1 MARWFR
7 SGRGGKK
14 NTMTGTEPVRVL
26 DALRG
31 LEGKWVA
38 LRGDEVVRAAWTF
51 DALYDELRT
60 HHIRDASVLRVPG
73 ENEPEPVGIG

>member
-7 SGRGGKK
+7 DRRRGK
-14 NTMTGTEPVRVL
+14 NDPMREIQPVRVR

-38 LRGDEVVRAAWTF
+38 MRGDEVVRAAWTF
-51 DALYDELRT
+51 DALYQELRE

-73 ENEPEPVGIG
+73 EHEPEPVGIG